1 MEEDLDKLHAE
12 DSEEEDLEQVIM
24 EEVVEVDILEVMV
37 GTLQEEEDHITIHHY
52 VLLILLP

>member
-24 EEVVEVDILEVMV
+24 EEVVEVDIPVVM
-37 GTLQEEEDHITIHHY
+37 EDI
-52 VLLILLP
+52 